1 MSETNR
7 GSDRQVEIF
16 MEGMA
21 GLTPEVPPSF
31 EELEEA
37 ALAAMDEA
45 AYGYVAGGAG
55 GERTVGHNRDAF
67 ADWHLW
73 PRMLRDFSER
83 DLSTELFGTEF
94 SVPVL
99 MAPIGVQ
106 SIIHEE
112 GELGSARA
120 AADLDVPFVTSSAA
134 SHTMEDIAGEL
145 GGTPGW
151 FQLYWPSDDDLAKS
165 FVSRA
170 EEAGYEALVVTLDNN
185 ILGWRERDIRDAYL
199 PFLDGEGVANYF
211 SDPAFRDLLDEPPEE
226 AELQAIRTFIDV
238 FGEPSL
244 TFEDLEQLCEFADIP
259 VAVKGVLHP
268 DDARE
273 CLERGAD
280 GVIVSN
286 HGGRQVDNAVP
297 ALDALPH
304 VVSALEE
311 EEEEVPVVFDSGVRR
326 GSDALVA
333 LALGADAVQLGR
345 PYAYGLA
352 VDGQAGVEAVVKN
365 FLADLDLTLGL
376 IGYDDVTDVDRE
388 AVVRA
393 DEL

>member
-1 MSETNR
+1 MSESNR

-21 GLTPEVPPSF
+21 GVTPDVPPSF

-37 ALAAMDEA
+37 ALAAMDEK

-55 GERTVGHNRDAF
+55 GERTIGHNRDAF
-67 ADWHLW
+67 AKWRLW
-73 PRMLRDFSER
+73 PRMLRDYSER
-83 DLSTELFGTEF
+83 DLSTELFGTEL
-94 SVPVL
+94 SVPAL
-99 MAPIGVQ
+99 LAPIGVQ

-112 GELGSARA
+112 GELGVARA
-120 AADLDVPFVTSSAA
+120 AADLDVPMVVSSAA
-134 SHTMEDIAGEL
+134 SHTMEEIAEEL
-145 GGTPGW
+145 GDTPGW
-151 FQLYWPSDDDLAKS
+151 FQLYWSSNDDVARS

-170 EEAGYEALVVTLDNN
+170 EAAGYEALVVTLDNN
-185 ILGWRERDIRDAYL
+185 ILGWRERDIRDGYL

-211 SDPAFRDLLDEPPEE
+211 SDEAFRDLLDAPPEE
-226 AELQAIRTFIDV
+226 AELSAIRTFIDI
-238 FGEPSL
+238 FGDPSL
-244 TFEDLEQLCEFADIP
+244 TFDDLEWLCEYADIP
-259 VAVKGVLHP
+259 VVVKGVLHP

-273 CLERGAD
+273 CIERGAE

-286 HGGRQVDNAVP
+286 HGGRQVDNAVT
-297 ALDALPH
+297 ALDVLPRI
-304 VVSALEE
+304 VSALDDD
-311 EEEEVPVVFDSGVRR
+311 VPVLFDSGIRR

-333 LALGADAVQLGR
+333 LALGADAVGFGR

-352 VDGQAGVEAVVKN
+352 IDGENGVESVVKN

-376 IGYDDVTDVDRE
+376 IGYDDVDDVDRE

-393 DEL
+393 NEL

>member
-1 MSETNR
+1 
-7 GSDRQVEIF
+7 
-16 MEGMA
+16 
-21 GLTPEVPPSF
+21 VPPSF
-31 EELEEA
+31 EELEAA
-37 ALAAMDEA
+37 ALEAMDGD

-67 ADWHLW
+67 AEWHLW

-83 DLSTELFGTEF
+83 DLSTELFGTEL

-99 MAPIGVQ
+99 LAPIGVQ
-106 SIIHEE
+106 SIIHED
-112 GELGSARA
+112 GELATARA
-120 AADLDVPFVTSSAA
+120 AADLDVPLVASAAA
-134 SHTMEDIAGEL
+134 SHTMEDIAEEL

-151 FQLYWPSDDDLAKS
+151 FQLYWPAETELAES
-165 FVSRA
+165 FVRRA
-170 EEAGYEALVVTLDNN
+170 ESAGYEALVVTLDNN
-185 ILGWRERDIRDAYL
+185 ILGWRERDIEDAYL

-211 SDPAFRDLLDEPPEE
+211 ADDVFRGLLDVPPEE
-226 AELQAIRTFIDV
+226 NELAAIRTFIDI
-238 FGEPSL
+238 FGDPSL
-244 TFEDLEQLCEFADIP
+244 TFEDLEWLCGFADIP
-259 VAVKGVLHP
+259 VVVKGVLHP
-268 DDARE
+268 QDAAE
-273 CLERGAD
+273 CVACGAD

-297 ALDALPH
+297 ALEALPL
-304 VVSALEE
+304 VVSALDDD
-311 EEEEVPVVFDSGVRR
+311 VPVLFDSGIRR

-333 LALGADAVQLGR
+333 LALGADAVQFGR

-352 VDGQAGVEAVVKN
+352 IDGQNGVEAVVKN

-376 IGYDDVTDVDRE
+376 VGYDDVEEIDRE